1 MRNANRRIV
10 LRARPEGIAGP
21 EHFAE
26 EPVAVRAPGPGEVLL
41 ETLYVSVDPAMRVW
55 ISENPGYVQ
64 RIEPGE
70 PMRGSGIAR
79 VLESNVAGL
88 APGDLVHAR
97 TGWQSHPT
105 LPAEAV
111 EKLPDGTTAPTDWL
125 GVLGMTGLTAYFGM
139 REIGL
144 VRPADTVLVSGAA
157 GGVGQIAGQVARIE
171 AARVVGIAGG
181 AEKCAWLM
189 RELGYHAAIDYKAEP
204 DLAAAIA
211 RQCPGGVDV
220 FYDNVGG
227 AMLDAALANLKLRA
241 RVVIC
246 GRISQTAAAELYG
259 VRNMGQ
265 LIGKRAR
272 IEGFVVTDFQHRFAE
287 GRAWLAARMAD
298 GSLRHR
304 VHEIVGLE
312 RAPEGLGMLFRGGNI
327 GKLVV
332 RVGG

>member
-26 EPVAVRAPGPGEVLL
+26 ETVAVRAPGPGEVLL
-41 ETLYVSVDPAMRVW
+41 ETLFVSVDPAMRVW
-55 ISENPGYVQ
+55 ISENPGYVT

-70 PMRGSGIAR
+70 TMRSSGIAR
-79 VLESNVAGL
+79 VLESKVPEL
-88 APGDLVHAR
+88 SPGDLVHAR

-105 LPAEAV
+105 LEAEAV
-111 EKLPDGTTAPTDWL
+111 EKLPGNVSPTDWL
-125 GVLGMTGLTAYFGM
+125 GVLGTTGLTAYFGM
-139 REIGL
+139 RDVGA
-144 VRPADTVLVSGAA
+144 VRPGETVLVSGAA

-181 AEKCAWLM
+181 AEKCAWL
-189 RELGYHAAIDYKAEP
+189 REELGFDAAIDYKAEP
-204 DLAAAIA
+204 DIAAAVA
-211 RQCPGGVDV
+211 RECPGGLDV

-227 AMLDAALANLKLRA
+227 AMLDAALANLRLRA

-246 GRISQTAAAELYG
+246 GRISQTAASELYG

-272 IEGFVVTDFQHRFAE
+272 VEGFIVSDYAARFDE

-304 VHEIVGLE
+304 VHEIAGLE
-312 RAPEGLGMLFRGGNI
+312 RAPEGLGMLFRGGNT

-332 RVGG
+332 RLEG

>member
-10 LRARPEGIAGP
+10 LRTRPEGIAGP

-26 EPVAVRAPGPGEVLL
+26 ETVAVRAPGPGEVLL

-64 RIEPGE
+64 RIDPGDM
-70 PMRGSGIAR
+70 MRGSGIAR
-79 VLESNVAGL
+79 VVESKVPGLE
-88 APGDLVHAR
+88 PGDLVHAR

-105 LPAEAV
+105 LEAEAV
-111 EKLPDGTTAPTDWL
+111 EKLPASVTPTDWL

-139 REIGL
+139 RAVGGVQPGE
-144 VRPADTVLVSGAA
+144 TVLVSGAA

-171 AARVVGIAGG
+171 ACRVVGIAGG
-181 AEKCAWLM
+181 AEKCAWLR
-189 RELGYHAAIDYKAEP
+189 RELGFHATIDYKAEP
-204 DLAAAIA
+204 DLAAAVA
-211 RQCPGGVDV
+211 RECPGGLDV

-246 GRISQTAAAELYG
+246 GRISQTAAGELYG

-272 IEGFVVTDFQHRFAE
+272 VEGFIVSDFAHRFGE
-287 GRAWLAARMAD
+287 GRAWLSARMAE
-298 GSLRHR
+298 GALRHR
-304 VHEIVGLE
+304 VHEIEGLE
-312 RAPEGLGMLFRGGNI
+312 HAPEGLAMLFRGGNT

>member
-10 LRARPEGIAGP
+10 LRARPEGIAGR

-26 EPVAVRAPGPGEVLL
+26 ETVAVRAPGPGEVLL

-55 ISENPGYVQ
+55 ISENPGYVT

-70 PMRGSGIAR
+70 TMRSSGIAR
-79 VLESNVAGL
+79 VLESKVPGL
-88 APGDLVHAR
+88 SPGDLVHAR

-105 LPAEAV
+105 LEAEAV
-111 EKLPDGTTAPTDWL
+111 EKLPDNVSPTDWL
-125 GVLGMTGLTAYFGM
+125 GVLGTTGLTAYFGM
-139 REIGL
+139 RDVGAVKPGE
-144 VRPADTVLVSGAA
+144 TVLVSGAA

-181 AEKCAWLM
+181 AEKCAWLC
-189 RELGYHAAIDYKAEP
+189 RELGFHAAIDYKAEP
-204 DLAAAIA
+204 DLGAAVA
-211 RQCPGGVDV
+211 RECPNGLDV

-227 AMLDAALANLKLRA
+227 AMLDAALANLRLRA

-246 GRISQTAAAELYG
+246 GRISQTAASELYG

-272 IEGFVVTDFQHRFAE
+272 VEGFIVSDYAARFDE
-287 GRAWLAARMAD
+287 GRAWLGARMGD

-304 VHEIVGLE
+304 VHEITGLE
-312 RAPEGLGMLFRGGNI
+312 RAPEGLGMLFRGGNT

-332 RVGG
+332 RLAG

>member
-10 LRARPEGIAGP
+10 LRARPTGVAGP

-26 EPVAVRAPGPGEVLL
+26 EAEAVRAPGPGEVLL
-41 ETLYVSVDPAMRVW
+41 ETLFVSVDPAMRVW

-70 PMRGSGIAR
+70 TMRASGIAR
-79 VLESNVAGL
+79 VLESRVEGL
-88 APGDLVHAR
+88 AAGDLVHAR

-105 LPAEAV
+105 LAGEAV
-111 EKLPDGTTAPTDWL
+111 EKLPDGIGSPTDWL
-125 GVLGMTGLTAYFGM
+125 GVLGTTGLTAFFGM
-139 REIGL
+139 RAVGL
-144 VRPADTVLVSGAA
+144 VRPGETVLVSGAA

-171 AARVVGIAGG
+171 ACRVVGIAGG
-181 AEKCAWLM
+181 AEKCAWL
-189 RELGYHAAIDYKAEP
+189 RDELGYHATIDYKAEP
-204 DLAAAIA
+204 DLAAAVA
-211 RQCPGGVDV
+211 RACPGGLDV

-227 AMLDAALANLKLRA
+227 ATLDAALGNLALRA

-246 GRISQTAAAELYG
+246 GRISQTAASELYG

-272 IEGFVVTDFQHRFAE
+272 VEGFVVTDFQHRFAE
-287 GRAWLAARMAD
+287 GRAWLTARMRD

-304 VHEIVGLE
+304 VHEIAGLE
-312 RAPEGLGMLFRGGNI
+312 RAPEALGMLFRGGNT

-332 RVGG
+332 RVGA

>member
-10 LRARPEGIAGP
+10 LRTRPVGVAGP

-26 EPVAVRAPGPGEVLL
+26 ETVAVRAPGPGEVLL

-64 RIEPGE
+64 RIDPGDT
-70 PMRGSGIAR
+70 MRGSGIAR
-79 VLESNVAGL
+79 VLESHVPGI

-105 LPAEAV
+105 VEAEAV
-111 EKLPDGTTAPTDWL
+111 EKLPPGVTPTDWL

-139 REIGL
+139 RAVGGVQPGE
-144 VRPADTVLVSGAA
+144 TVLVSGAA

-171 AARVVGIAGG
+171 ACRVVGIAGG
-181 AEKCAWLM
+181 AEKCAWL
-189 RELGYHAAIDYKAEP
+189 RNELGFHATIDYKAEP
-204 DLAAAIA
+204 DLAAAVA
-211 RQCPGGVDV
+211 RECPGGLDV

-246 GRISQTAAAELYG
+246 GRISQTAAGELYG

-272 IEGFVVTDFQHRFAE
+272 VEGFIVSDFAHRFGE
-287 GRAWLAARMAD
+287 GRAWLSARMAE
-298 GSLRHR
+298 GALRHR
-304 VHEIVGLE
+304 VHEIEGLE
-312 RAPEGLGMLFRGGNI
+312 RAPEGLAMLFRGGNT

-332 RVGG
+332 RVAG

>member
-10 LRARPEGIAGP
+10 LRARPDGIAGP

-26 EPVAVRAPGPGEVLL
+26 ETVAVRAPGDGEVLL

-70 PMRGSGIAR
+70 TMRSSGIAR
-79 VLESNVAGL
+79 VLDSKVAGL
-88 APGDLVHAR
+88 VAGDLVHAR

-111 EKLPDGTTAPTDWL
+111 EKLPADMASPTDWL
-125 GVLGMTGLTAYFGM
+125 GVLGLTGLTAYFGM
-139 REIGL
+139 RDVGRVKPGE
-144 VRPADTVLVSGAA
+144 TVLVSGAA

-181 AEKCAWLM
+181 AAKCAWL
-189 RELGYHAAIDYKAEP
+189 REELGFHAAIDYKAEP
-204 DLAAAIA
+204 DLAAAVA
-211 RQCPGGVDV
+211 RECPGGLDV

-246 GRISQTAAAELYG
+246 GRISQTAAGELYG

-272 IEGFVVTDFQHRFAE
+272 VEGFIVSDFAHRFGE
-287 GRAWLAARMAD
+287 GRAWLSARMAE
-298 GSLRHR
+298 GALRHR
-304 VHEIVGLE
+304 VHEIEGLE
-312 RAPEGLGMLFRGGNI
+312 HAPEGLAMLFRGGNT

>member
-10 LRARPEGIAGP
+10 LRARPSGIAGP
-21 EHFAE
+21 EHFGE
-26 EPVAVRAPGPGEVLL
+26 ETVAIVAPGPGEVLL

-64 RIEPGE
+64 RIDPGDM
-70 PMRGSGIAR
+70 MRSSGIAR
-79 VLESNVAGL
+79 VVDSRVDGL
-88 APGDLVHAR
+88 SPGDLVHAR

-111 EKLPDGTTAPTDWL
+111 EKLPEGAVPTDWL

-139 REIGL
+139 REVGV
-144 VRPADTVLVSGAA
+144 VRPGETVLVSGAA

-171 AARVVGIAGG
+171 AARVVGLAGG
-181 AEKCAWLM
+181 AAKCAFL
-189 RELGYHAAIDYKAEP
+189 RDELGYHAAIDYKAEP

-211 RQCPGGVDV
+211 RECPGGIDV

-227 AMLDAALANLKLRA
+227 ATLDAALANLRLRA

-246 GRISQTAAAELYG
+246 GRISQTASEVPDG
-259 VRNMGQ
+259 VRNVGL

-272 IEGFVVTDFQHRFAE
+272 IEGFIVSDFAARFGE
-287 GRAWLAARMAD
+287 GRAWLAARMAE
-298 GSLRHR
+298 GALRHR
-304 VHEIVGLE
+304 VHAIEGLE
-312 RAPEGLGMLFRGGNI
+312 AAPEGLGMLFRGGNT

-332 RVGG
+332 RVTS

>member
-10 LRARPEGIAGP
+10 LRARPSGIAGP

-26 EPVAVRAPGPGEVLL
+26 ETVAIVAPGPGEVLL

-64 RIEPGE
+64 RIDPGDM
-70 PMRGSGIAR
+70 MRGSGIAR
-79 VLESNVAGL
+79 VVESRVEGL
-88 APGDLVHAR
+88 SAGDLVHAR

-111 EKLPDGTTAPTDWL
+111 EKLPAGAVPTDWL

-139 REIGL
+139 REVGA
-144 VRPADTVLVSGAA
+144 VRPGETVLVSGAA

-171 AARVVGIAGG
+171 AARVVGLAGG
-181 AEKCAWLM
+181 AAKCAFL
-189 RELGYHAAIDYKAEP
+189 RAELGYHAAIDYKAEP

-211 RQCPGGVDV
+211 RECPGGIDV

-227 AMLDAALANLKLRA
+227 ATLDAALANLRLRA

-246 GRISQTAAAELYG
+246 GRISQTAAEVPDG
-259 VRNMGQ
+259 VRNVGL

-272 IEGFVVTDFQHRFAE
+272 IEGFIVSDFAARFGE
-287 GRAWLAARMAD
+287 GRAWLAARMAE
-298 GSLRHR
+298 GALRHR
-304 VHEIVGLE
+304 VHAIEGLE
-312 RAPEGLGMLFRGGNI
+312 AAPEGLGMLFRGGNT

-332 RVGG
+332 RVTS

>member
-10 LRARPEGIAGP
+10 LRERPSGIAGP
-21 EHFAE
+21 EHFGE
-26 EPVAVRAPGPGEVLL
+26 ETVGIVAPGPGEVLL

-55 ISENPGYVQ
+55 ISENPGYVP
-64 RIEPGE
+64 RIDPGDM
-70 PMRGSGIAR
+70 MRSSGIAR
-79 VLESNVAGL
+79 VVESRVDGL
-88 APGDLVHAR
+88 SPGDLVHAR

-111 EKLPDGTTAPTDWL
+111 EKLPAGAAPTDWL

-139 REIGL
+139 REVGA
-144 VRPADTVLVSGAA
+144 VRPGETVLVSGAA

-171 AARVVGIAGG
+171 AARVVGLAGG
-181 AEKCAWLM
+181 AAKCAFL
-189 RELGYHAAIDYKAEP
+189 RDELGYHAAIDYKAER

-211 RQCPGGVDV
+211 RECPGGIDV

-227 AMLDAALANLKLRA
+227 ATLDAALANLRLRA

-246 GRISQTAAAELYG
+246 GRISQTASAVPDG
-259 VRNMGQ
+259 VRNVGL

-272 IEGFVVTDFQHRFAE
+272 IEGFIVSDFAARFAE
-287 GRAWLAARMAD
+287 GRAWLAARMAE
-298 GSLRHR
+298 GALRHR
-304 VHEIVGLE
+304 VHALEGLE
-312 RAPEGLGMLFRGGNI
+312 AAPEGLGMLFRGGNT

-332 RVGG
+332 RVTS